1 MPGVPGLPNNINLAA
16 GYEIAAAAA
25 AAAAAAGVPNA
36 LNYSRPPFPYDA
48 SRMGL
53 PAGKPYVL

>member
-1 MPGVPGLPNNINLAA
+1 LPNNIANLA

-25 AAAAAAGVPNA
+25 AAAAAAGVSNP

-48 SRMGL
+48 GRMGL
-53 PAGKPYVL
+53 PAGKP